1 MIVAASH
8 IEVDLPI
15 ICFYKLS
22 RKSHEMGG
30 FVRSVFYYTAVKRL
44 SNRIWQSILRL
55 KGNSEKDNKLTQVIL
70 LKTKIIIR
78 SSSHEMGGLVA
89 NILKI

>member
-1 MIVAASH
+1 M
-8 IEVDLPI
+8 
-15 ICFYKLS
+15 
-22 RKSHEMGG
+22 
-30 FVRSVFYYTAVKRL
+30 AVSIAPERL
-44 SNRIWQSILRL
+44 EL

-89 NILKI
+89 NILKMYW